1 MQKKK
6 TMLLALQTSGI
17 LIKTERPF
25 SMSNRREFNGQRS
38 EQRETT
44 LNSLQ
49 VGQVIKGTVKN
60 ITNYGAFIDIGGIDG
75 LLHITDM
82 AWKRV
87 GHPSELLNVGDKID
101 VKVLAIDKGKERISL
116 GIKQLQDNPWEKT
129 VKSIIPGSVI
139 RGTISNITD
148 YGMFVTIA
156 KGVDGLVHISEVSSD
171 GRVDNLHHMF
181 NVGQDID
188 VKVLNID
195 NDKRRISLSL
205 KQA

>member
-1 MQKKK
+1 
-6 TMLLALQTSGI
+6 
-17 LIKTERPF
+17 
-25 SMSNRREFNGQRS
+25 MSNRREFNGQRN
-38 EQRETT
+38 EQREST

-49 VGQVIKGTVKN
+49 VGEVLKGTVKN

-87 GHPSELLNVGDKID
+87 GHPSEIINVGDKID
-101 VKVLAIDKGKERISL
+101 VKVLAIDKSKERISL
-116 GIKQLQDNPWEKT
+116 GIKQLQENPWEKT
-129 VKSIIPGSVI
+129 VKSIIPGSTI

-156 KGVDGLVHISEVSSD
+156 KGVDGLVHISEVSSN

-181 NVGQDID
+181 NVGQDIN
-188 VKVLNID
+188 VKVLGID

-205 KQA
+205 K

>member
-1 MQKKK
+1 MH
-6 TMLLALQTSGI
+6 LALQPIGI

-38 EQRETT
+38 EQREST

-49 VGQVIKGTVKN
+49 VGQVLKGTVKN

-87 GHPSELLNVGDKID
+87 GHPSEIINVGDKLD
-101 VKVLAIDKGKERISL
+101 VKVLAIDKSKERISL
-116 GIKQLQDNPWEKT
+116 GIKQLQENPWDKT
-129 VKSIIPGSVI
+129 IKTIVPGSVI

-156 KGVDGLVHISEVSSD
+156 KGVDGLVHISEVSSE

-181 NVGQDID
+181 NVGQDLD
-188 VKVLNID
+188 VKVLGID

-205 KQA
+205 K

>member
-1 MQKKK
+1 
-6 TMLLALQTSGI
+6 MLLALQTAGI

-25 SMSNRREFNGQRS
+25 FMSNRREFNGHRS
-38 EQRETT
+38 EQREAT

-87 GHPSELLNVGDKID
+87 GHPSELINVGDKID

>member
-1 MQKKK
+1 
-6 TMLLALQTSGI
+6 MLYALQPIGI

-25 SMSNRREFNGQRS
+25 FMSNRREFNGQRS

-87 GHPSELLNVGDKID
+87 GHPSELINVGDKID

-129 VKSIIPGSVI
+129 VKNIIPGSTI

-188 VKVLNID
+188 VKVLAID